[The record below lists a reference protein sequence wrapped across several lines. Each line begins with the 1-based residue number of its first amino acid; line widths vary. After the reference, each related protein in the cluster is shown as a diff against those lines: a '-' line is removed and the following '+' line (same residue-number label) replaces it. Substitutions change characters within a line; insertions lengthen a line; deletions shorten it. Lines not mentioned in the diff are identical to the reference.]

1 MTKEEIKQLT
11 LELFSE
17 FEDIKIRLGR
27 IGKFNADAVKEVYT
41 IIVDVIQTIEEY
53 SNNVQQLSGEDKKA
67 VAVEML
73 NDIIDI
79 PFIPDFVEGS
89 LIGWS
94 VDLVVDVFNKLGGQ
108 TWLDI
113 LFPGD
118 DEDPVDDPVDPEDP
132 VV

>member
-11 LELFSE
+11 LELFDD

-27 IGKFNADAVKEVYT
+27 IGKFNAEAVAEAYS
-41 IIVDVIQTIEEY
+41 IIVEVIETVEEY
-53 SNNVQQLSGEDKKA
+53 SNNVQTLSGEDKKA

-79 PFIPDFVEGS
+79 PWVPEFVEGS

-94 VDLVVDVFNKLGGQ
+94 VDLVVMLFNKYIGKSWIDL
-108 TWLDI
+108 I
-113 LFPGD
+113 FPP
-118 DEDPVDDPVDPEDP
+118 DEPDVDPDVDPEDP
-132 VV
+132 A